1 MTFRPRRSALYMPGS
16 NARALDKARTLPAD
30 TLILDLE
37 DAVAPERKAE
47 ARQQVRAA
55 IAAGGYGRR
64 ELLVRANALDTP
76 WGEEDL
82 RAFAERRRRRHRAG
96 QGLVAGATCCRP
108 CGYSRQAGAPDTL
121 ALWIMAETARCI
133 LDIDAIA
140 GAHPRLAGI
149 LLGTTDLARELRV
162 RHTPERLGFMT
173 ALNLC
178 VLAARAHGL
187 DVLDGVHLDLED
199 DAGLRQACEQGRE
212 LGFDGKTLIHPR
224 QLEAANAVFA
234 PAPEELDRAREIIAA
249 WREASARGSAVVVVG
264 GRLVENMHVAEAE
277 RLIAVAEAV
286 AEMGW

>member
-16 NARALDKARTLPAD
+16 NARALDKARTLAAD

-82 RAFAERRRRRHRAG
+82 RAFAG
-96 QGLVAGATCCRP
+96 AGADGIVLAKVSSPAEVLQAVRIL
-108 CGYSRQAGAPDTL
+108 GQAGAPDTL

-234 PAPEELDRAREIIAA
+234 PAADELDRAREIIAA

>member
-16 NARALDKARTLPAD
+16 NARALDKARTLAAD

-37 DAVAPERKAE
+37 DAVAPERKTE

-82 RAFAERRRRRHRAG
+82 RAFAG
-96 QGLVAGATCCRP
+96 AGADGIVLAKVSSPAEVLQAVRIL
-108 CGYSRQAGAPDTL
+108 GQAGAPDTL

-162 RHTPERLGFMT
+162 RHTPERLGFMA

-199 DAGLRQACEQGRE
+199 DAGLRQACQQGRE

-234 PAPEELDRAREIIAA
+234 PAAEELDRAREIIAA

>member
-16 NARALDKARTLPAD
+16 NARALEKARTLPAD

-37 DAVAPERKAE
+37 DAVAPERKSE
-47 ARQQVRAA
+47 ARQQVGAA

-82 RAFAERRRRRHRAG
+82 RAFAG
-96 QGLVAGATCCRP
+96 AGADGIVLAKVSSPAEVLQAVRILE
-108 CGYSRQAGAPDTL
+108 QAGAPDSL

-162 RHTPERLGFMT
+162 RHTPERLGFMA

-199 DAGLRQACEQGRE
+199 DAGLRQSCEQGRA

-234 PAPEELDRAREIIAA
+234 PAADEIDRAREIIAA

-286 AEMGW
+286 AAMGW

>member
-1 MTFRPRRSALYMPGS
+1 MNFRPRRSALYMPGS
-16 NARALDKARTLPAD
+16 NARALEKARTLPAD

-37 DAVAPERKAE
+37 DAVAPERKPE
-47 ARQQVRAA
+47 AREQVRAA

-82 RAFAERRRRRHRAG
+82 RAFAG
-96 QGLVAGATCCRP
+96 AGADGIVLAKVSSPAEVLQAVRILE
-108 CGYSRQAGAPDTL
+108 QAGAPDSL

-140 GAHPRLAGI
+140 GAHSRLAGI

-162 RHTPERLGFMT
+162 RHTADRLGFLAT
-173 ALNLC
+173 LNLC

-187 DVLDGVHLDLED
+187 DILDGVYLDLED
-199 DAGLRQACEQGRE
+199 DAGLRGACEQGRDF
-212 LGFDGKTLIHPR
+212 GFDGKTLIHPR

-234 PAPEELDRAREIIAA
+234 PAADELERAREIIAA

-264 GRLVENMHVAEAE
+264 GKLVENMHVAEAE
-277 RLIAVAEAV
+277 RLLAVAGAV

>member
-1 MTFRPRRSALYMPGS
+1 MR
-16 NARALDKARTLPAD
+16 
-30 TLILDLE
+30 IL
-37 DAVAPERKAE
+37 
-47 ARQQVRAA
+47 
-55 IAAGGYGRR
+55 G
-64 ELLVRANALDTP
+64 
-76 WGEEDL
+76 
-82 RAFAERRRRRHRAG
+82 
-96 QGLVAGATCCRP
+96 
-108 CGYSRQAGAPDTL
+108 QAGAPDTL

-234 PAPEELDRAREIIAA
+234 PAAEELDRAREIIAA